1 MALTTKTAL
10 SYYQQESSGNYT
22 EWTNPINFS
31 LEALS
36 ADDVEVCVINSQAA
50 EGFQKLTLIKD
61 TDYTLDF
68 ASKTV
73 TCTSSAWGDIS
84 KIANHSANHI
94 RIFRATSI
102 TELVDFTNGAVLS
115 ADDLNLAYKQNLFAA
130 QEMNEDAGHTRGGIQ
145 SVSETALADSS
156 VANAKIQNNAVTSDK
171 IAADAVI
178 AAKIASGAVTTAK
191 LAAEAVTE
199 EKIETEAV
207 TTNKLENDA
216 VTTVKIEDEAVTY
229 DKVKAASKAQME
241 GQLGT
246 GTHGGETAGVV
257 TPDVLKNSPFSPR
270 AYGVIQYDA
279 TGADSLEAG
288 SYNVDVTA
296 TEAEANAT
304 RTRKIYFD
312 TDLANTNYTVV
323 TTMQGASGM
332 DGRNFIKEKNVGYF
346 VVESDDVAHAAN
358 RKINF
363 VVFGSTYPNP

>member
-10 SYYQQESSGNYT
+10 SFYQLESANRT

-36 ADDVEVCVINSQAA
+36 ADDVEVCVINSSAA

-61 TDYTLDF
+61 TDYTLNF
-68 ASKTV
+68 ANKTV
-73 TCTSSAWGDIS
+73 TCTSTNWSDLS
-84 KIANHSANHI
+84 KINNHSANQI
-94 RIFRATSI
+94 RVFRATST

-115 ADDLNLAYKQNLFAA
+115 ADDLNLAYKQNLFAT

-156 VANAKIQNNAVTSDK
+156 VATAKIQNNAVTSDK
-171 IAADAVI
+171 IATDAVI

-216 VTTVKIEDEAVTY
+216 VTTVKIVDDAVTY
-229 DKVKAASKAQME
+229 AKVAPASKAEME
-241 GQLGT
+241 GQSA
-246 GTHGGETAGVV
+246 AGVV

-296 TEAEANAT
+296 TEAESNAT

>member
-1 MALTTKTAL
+1 MALTTTTAL

-115 ADDLNLAYKQNLFAA
+115 ADDLNLAYKQNLFAT

-171 IAADAVI
+171 IANDAVI
-178 AAKIASGAVTTAK
+178 SAKIPTNAITTAK
-191 LAAEAVTE
+191 LAAGSVTT
-199 EKIETEAV
+199 EKLETEAV
-207 TTNKLENDA
+207 TGNELENLA

-229 DKVKAASKAQME
+229 AKVDVADASEMV
-241 GQLGT
+241 GQLGS
-246 GTHGGETAGVV
+246 GIV
-257 TPDVLKNSPFSPR
+257 TPDVLKHSPLVPKCYGTVSYDNSTPSVTGGFNVQ
-270 AYGVIQYDA
+270 GVTQTDGTDNDRTIQF
-279 TGADSLEAG
+279 T
-288 SYNVDVTA
+288 
-296 TEAEANAT
+296 
-304 RTRKIYFD
+304 
-312 TDLANTNYTVV
+312 TDLAGSDYTVLV
-323 TTMQGASGM
+323 TQQYNNST
-332 DGRNFIKEKNVGYF
+332 
-346 VVESDDVAHAAN
+346 AN
-358 RKINF
+358 RYPFVKTKSQTGFTISGKDGDGGSDAYSLNF
-363 VVFGSTYPNP
+363 VVFGSTYDS

>member
-1 MALTTKTAL
+1 MALTTTTAL

-102 TELVDFTNGAVLS
+102 TELVDFTNGAVLN
-115 ADDLNLAYKQNLFAA
+115 ADDLNLAYKQNLFST

-171 IAADAVI
+171 LAADAVI
-178 AAKIASGAVTTAK
+178 TTKIANGAITQQKIAG
-191 LAAEAVTE
+191 EAVTSDE
-199 EKIETEAV
+199 LEADAV
-207 TTNKLENDA
+207 TTNKIEDLA
-216 VTTVKIEDEAVTY
+216 VTTVKIEDAAVTY
-229 DKVKAASKAQME
+229 DKVAPASKAQME
-241 GQLGT
+241 GQSA
-246 GTHGGETAGVV
+246 AGVV
-257 TPDVLKNSPFSPR
+257 TPDVLKNSPLVPKC
-270 AYGVIQYDA
+270 YGVVSYDDSTPSLSSGSFNVASVSEPSADKRTVTFTTPLQDANYVVVA
-279 TGADSLEAG
+279 TMQ
-288 SYNVDVTA
+288 TA
-296 TEAEANAT
+296 T
-304 RTRKIYFD
+304 
-312 TDLANTNYTVV
+312 TV
-323 TTMQGASGM
+323 GASEIVSITNKSATTFTM
-332 DGRNFIKEKNVGYF
+332 
-346 VVESDDVAHAAN
+346 ESQHDDNADLS
-358 RKINF
+358 INF
-363 VVFGSTYPNP
+363 VVFGSTY

>member
-1 MALTTKTAL
+1 MALTTTTAL

-171 IAADAVI
+171 IATDAVI

-229 DKVKAASKAQME
+229 DKVKAASKAEME
-241 GQLGT
+241 GQSA
-246 GTHGGETAGVV
+246 AGVV

-296 TEAEANAT
+296 TEAESNAT

-323 TTMQGASGM
+323 TTVQGDSSVSNI
-332 DGRNFIKEKNVGYF
+332 DGRSFIIEKNSGYF
-346 VVESDDVAHAAN
+346 VIKSEDVDHAAN

>member
-1 MALTTKTAL
+1 MALTTTTAL

-102 TELVDFTNGAVLS
+102 TELVDFTNGAVLN
-115 ADDLNLAYKQNLFAA
+115 ADDLNLAYKQNLFAT

-178 AAKIASGAVTTAK
+178 TAKIANGAITQQKIAG
-191 LAAEAVTE
+191 EAVTSDE
-199 EKIETEAV
+199 LEADAV
-207 TTNKLENDA
+207 TTNKIEDLA
-216 VTTVKIEDEAVTY
+216 VTTVKIEDAAVTY
-229 DKVKAASKAQME
+229 DKVLPASKAQME

-246 GTHGGETAGVV
+246 GTHGTPGVVAGVV
-257 TPDVLKNSPFSPR
+257 TPDVLKNSPLVPKCYGSVTYDGGSPSV
-270 AYGVIQYDA
+270 A
-279 TGADSLEAG
+279 AG
-288 SYNVDVTA
+288 SYNVQSV
-296 TEAEANAT
+296 
-304 RTRKIYFD
+304 
-312 TDLANTNYTVV
+312 ANTSTSQRTITFNT
-323 TTMQGASGM
+323 ALS
-332 DGRNFIKEKNVGYF
+332 DANYF
-346 VVESDDVAHAAN
+346 VLVTGTSPSAVTNFYATVIQKSTSGFVIDAAVTN
-358 RKINF
+358 EADYLNFDF
-363 VVFGSTYPNP
+363 VVFGSTYVS

>member
-1 MALTTKTAL
+1 MALTTTTAL

-145 SVSETALADSS
+145 SVSETALADAA
-156 VANAKIQNNAVTSDK
+156 VATAKIQNNAVTSDK
-171 IAADAVI
+171 IATDAVI
-178 AAKIASGAVTTAK
+178 AAKIASGAVTTTK

-216 VTTVKIEDEAVTY
+216 VTTVKIVDDAVTY
-229 DKVKAASKAQME
+229 AKVAPASKAEME
-241 GQLGT
+241 GQSA
-246 GTHGGETAGVV
+246 AGVV
-257 TPDVLKNSPFSPR
+257 TPDVLKHSPFSPR

-279 TGADSLEAG
+279 TGADSMEAG

-312 TDLANTNYTVV
+312 ADLANTNYTVV

-346 VVESDDVAHAAN
+346 VIESDDVNHAAN

-363 VVFGSTYPNP
+363 VVFGSTY

>member
-1 MALTTKTAL
+1 MALTTTTAL

-36 ADDVEVCVINSQAA
+36 ADDIEVCVINSQAA

-216 VTTVKIEDEAVTY
+216 VTTVKIVDDAVTY
-229 DKVKAASKAQME
+229 DKVKDASKIQME

-246 GTHGGETAGVV
+246 GTHGGEPAGVV
-257 TPDVLKNSPFSPR
+257 TPDVLKHSPLVPKCYGTVSYDNSTPSVTGGFNVE
-270 AYGVIQYDA
+270 GVTQTLGTDNDRTIEFTTDM
-279 TGADSLEAG
+279 AG
-288 SYNVDVTA
+288 SD
-296 TEAEANAT
+296 
-304 RTRKIYFD
+304 
-312 TDLANTNYTVV
+312 YTVLV
-323 TTMQGASGM
+323 TQQFSSTSADRYPFVKSKSQTGFTISGSSG
-332 DGRNFIKEKNVGYF
+332 DGG
-346 VVESDDVAHAAN
+346 SAAYSL
-358 RKINF
+358 NF
-363 VVFGSTYPNP
+363 VVFGSTYVS

>member
-1 MALTTKTAL
+1 MALTTTTAL

-36 ADDVEVCVINSQAA
+36 ADDIEVCVINSQAA

-94 RIFRATSI
+94 RIFRATSV

-156 VANAKIQNNAVTSDK
+156 VATAKIQNNAVTSDK
-171 IAADAVI
+171 LAADAVI
-178 AAKIASGAVTTAK
+178 TAKIANGAITQQKIAG
-191 LAAEAVTE
+191 EAVTSDE
-199 EKIETEAV
+199 LEADAV
-207 TTNKLENDA
+207 TTNKIEDLA

-229 DKVKAASKAQME
+229 DKVKAASKTQME

-246 GTHGGETAGVV
+246 GTHGGEPAGVV
-257 TPDVLKNSPFSPR
+257 TPDVLKNSPLVPKC
-270 AYGVIQYDA
+270 YG
-279 TGADSLEAG
+279 T
-288 SYNVDVTA
+288 VT
-296 TEAEANAT
+296 
-304 RTRKIYFD
+304 FD
-312 TDLANTNYTVV
+312 TNTPTVSGDFNVGSVSRPDAYQRTITFDTALNDASYTVLL
-323 TTMQGASGM
+323 TQQYNAGAPARYPSVLNKSSNGFTLYGQSG
-332 DGRNFIKEKNVGYF
+332 EY
-346 VVESDDVAHAAN
+346 AN
-358 RKINF
+358 MAMNF
-363 VVFGSTYPNP
+363 VVFGSTYDS

>member
-1 MALTTKTAL
+1 MALTTTTAL

-102 TELVDFTNGAVLS
+102 TELVDFTNGAVLN
-115 ADDLNLAYKQNLFAA
+115 ADDLNLAYKQNLFAT

-171 IAADAVI
+171 LAADAVI
-178 AAKIASGAVTTAK
+178 TTKIANGAITQQKIAG
-191 LAAEAVTE
+191 EAVTSDE
-199 EKIETEAV
+199 LEADAV
-207 TTNKLENDA
+207 TTNKIEDLA
-216 VTTVKIEDEAVTY
+216 VTTVKIEDAAVTY
-229 DKVKAASKAQME
+229 DKVAPASKAQME
-241 GQLGT
+241 GQSA
-246 GTHGGETAGVV
+246 AGVV
-257 TPDVLKNSPFSPR
+257 TPDVLKHSPLVPKC
-270 AYGVIQYDA
+270 YGVVSYDDSTPSLSSGSFNVASVSEPSPDKRTVTFTTPLQDANYVVVA
-279 TGADSLEAG
+279 TMQ
-288 SYNVDVTA
+288 TA
-296 TEAEANAT
+296 T
-304 RTRKIYFD
+304 
-312 TDLANTNYTVV
+312 TV
-323 TTMQGASGM
+323 GASEIVSITNKSATTFTM
-332 DGRNFIKEKNVGYF
+332 
-346 VVESDDVAHAAN
+346 ESQHDDNADLS
-358 RKINF
+358 INF
-363 VVFGSTYPNP
+363 VVFGSTY

>member
-1 MALTTKTAL
+1 MALTTTTAL

-171 IAADAVI
+171 IATDAVI

-216 VTTVKIEDEAVTY
+216 VTTVKIVNDAVTY
-229 DKVKAASKAQME
+229 DKVLPASKAQME
-241 GQLGT
+241 GQLGA
-246 GTHGGETAGVV
+246 GTHGTPGVVAGVV
-257 TPDVLKNSPFSPR
+257 TPDVLKNSPLVPKC
-270 AYGVIQYDA
+270 YGVVSYDGNTPSLSSGSFNVA
-279 TGADSLEAG
+279 SVSEPSADKRTVTFTTPLQNA
-288 SYNVDVTA
+288 SYVV
-296 TEAEANAT
+296 
-304 RTRKIYFD
+304 
-312 TDLANTNYTVV
+312 LA
-323 TTMQGASGM
+323 TMQTAAA
-332 DGRNFIKEKNVGYF
+332 VGDYEAVSITAKATSSF
-346 VVESDDVAHAAN
+346 TMESRHNESADLS
-358 RKINF
+358 INF
-363 VVFGSTYPNP
+363 VVFGSTY

>member
-1 MALTTKTAL
+1 MALTTTTAL

-115 ADDLNLAYKQNLFAA
+115 AEDLNLAYKQNLFAA

-156 VANAKIQNNAVTSDK
+156 VATAKIQNNAVTSDK

-257 TPDVLKNSPFSPR
+257 TPDVLKNSPLVPKC
-270 AYGVIQYDA
+270 YGVVSYDGN
-279 TGADSLEAG
+279 TPSLSSG
-288 SYNVDVTA
+288 SFNVASVSEPSDDKRTVTF
-296 TEAEANAT
+296 TTPLQNAS
-304 RTRKIYFD
+304 YVV
-312 TDLANTNYTVV
+312 LA
-323 TTMQGASGM
+323 TMQTAAA
-332 DGRNFIKEKNVGYF
+332 VGDYEAVSITAKATSSF
-346 VVESDDVAHAAN
+346 TMESRHNESADLS
-358 RKINF
+358 INF
-363 VVFGSTYPNP
+363 VVFGSTYVS